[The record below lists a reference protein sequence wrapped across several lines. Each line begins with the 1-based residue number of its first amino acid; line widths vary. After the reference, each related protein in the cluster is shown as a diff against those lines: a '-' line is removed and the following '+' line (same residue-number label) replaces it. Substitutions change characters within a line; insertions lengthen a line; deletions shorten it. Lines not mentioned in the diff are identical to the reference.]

1 MRFLGNRP
9 IDSPFP
15 LHQSFSVLVGTDTAM
30 PNEPKTDAALLERLQ
45 EAAKYV
51 MTAEEIR
58 RQRVSFV
65 YGNMSQDAHM
75 TRHQV
80 QEVLARLE
88 GEAA

>member
-1 MRFLGNRP
+1 MTKN
-9 IDSPFP
+9 IVTDS
-15 LHQSFSVLVGTDTAM
+15 Q
-30 PNEPKTDAALLERLQ
+30 LLKRL
-45 EAAKYV
+45 EAAAKHV

-65 YGNMSQDAHM
+65 YGNMPHDAAM